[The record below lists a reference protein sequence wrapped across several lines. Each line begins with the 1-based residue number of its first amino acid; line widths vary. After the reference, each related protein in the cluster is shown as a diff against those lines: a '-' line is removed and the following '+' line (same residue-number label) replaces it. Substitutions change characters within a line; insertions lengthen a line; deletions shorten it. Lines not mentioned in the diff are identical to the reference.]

1 MVMTVKSEAIRT
13 RVLAVL
19 SWKEERGKMQLP
31 LCLYPQL
38 HNNRVIVA
46 AVENGPQHLSLF
58 EQLVY
63 FLLTKH
69 C

>member
-19 SWKEERGKMQLP
+19 SWKEEREKMQLP

-46 AVENGPQHLSLF
+46 AVENGPQHL
-58 EQLVY
+58 
-63 FLLTKH
+63 
-69 C
+69 

>member
-1 MVMTVKSEAIRT
+1 MVMTVKSEAIWT

-19 SWKEERGKMQLP
+19 SWKEEREKMQLP

-46 AVENGPQHLSLF
+46 AVENGPQHL
-58 EQLVY
+58 
-63 FLLTKH
+63 
-69 C
+69 